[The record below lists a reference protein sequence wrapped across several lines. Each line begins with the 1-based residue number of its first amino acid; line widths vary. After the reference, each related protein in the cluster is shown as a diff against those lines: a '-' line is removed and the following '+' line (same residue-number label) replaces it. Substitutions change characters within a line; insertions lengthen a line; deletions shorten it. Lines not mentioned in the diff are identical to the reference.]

1 MKKALSALSAIVIMF
16 SMLPVLGVNA
26 FAVKNY
32 AQGFDGDSGNSRLVD
47 NANIFSAENEASLT
61 EEIQKYSAELE
72 MNIYIYVSGTYRTDS
87 QTEIFAD
94 DTYDETFGEDT
105 DGVFYYL
112 DLSGKQPAYDYIST
126 SGKAVLIYE
135 DVRESIFSY
144 LDNYLPASGE
154 AIYEDDIY
162 DAVSGF
168 LSCLDTYSSHDST
181 ALEYYHD
188 KSSGKY
194 FYYKDG
200 ELVVSK
206 SKPLAIWLNIAL
218 VSVLIGAVI
227 ALISYFITRSRYKF
241 KASTNPNVYI
251 SRNESVFTNKSDV
264 LIRTYVTK
272 HKIES
277 SSGGSHGGGGGHS
290 HSGGHGGGGHHR

>member
-32 AQGFDGDSGNSRLVD
+32 AQGFDGDYSNSRLVD

-168 LSCLDTYSSHDST
+168 LSCLNTYSSHDST

-194 FYYKDG
+194 FYYKGG

-206 SKPLAIWLNIAL
+206 REPALFSSAMGAATAIICTI
-218 VSVLIGAVI
+218 IGG
-227 ALISYFITRSRYKF
+227 
-241 KASTNPNVYI
+241 
-251 SRNESVFTNKSDV
+251 VFF
-264 LIRTYVTK
+264 
-272 HKIES
+272 
-277 SSGGSHGGGGGHS
+277 
-290 HSGGHGGGGHHR
+290 

>member
-168 LSCLDTYSSHDST
+168 LSCLNTYSSHDST

-194 FYYKDG
+194 FYYKGG
-200 ELVVSK
+200 ELVVSR

-227 ALISYFITRSRYKF
+227 ALISYFITKSRYKF
-241 KASTNPNVYI
+241 KASTNPDVYI

-277 SSGGSHGGGGGHS
+277 SSGGSHGGGGHS

>member
-61 EEIQKYSAELE
+61 EEIQRYSAELE

-227 ALISYFITRSRYKF
+227 ALISYFITKSRYKF

-290 HSGGHGGGGHHR
+290 HSGGHHR

>member
-1 MKKALSALSAIVIMF
+1 MTKPSVRTPTAF
-16 SMLPVLGVNA
+16 STTSISQANSLPTT
-26 FAVKNY
+26 
-32 AQGFDGDSGNSRLVD
+32 
-47 NANIFSAENEASLT
+47 IFP
-61 EEIQKYSAELE
+61 
-72 MNIYIYVSGTYRTDS
+72 R
-87 QTEIFAD
+87 
-94 DTYDETFGEDT
+94 
-105 DGVFYYL
+105 
-112 DLSGKQPAYDYIST
+112 
-126 SGKAVLIYE
+126 KAVLIYE
-135 DVRESIFSY
+135 DARESIFSY

-154 AIYEDDIY
+154 TIYEDDIY

-206 SKPLAIWLNIAL
+206 SKPLAIWLNISL

-227 ALISYFITRSRYKF
+227 ALISYFITKSRYKF